1 MFRLVEARLT
11 SDDKAYLEL
20 CQKEYETLNES
31 GKTLLMMN
39 ITRLIPSKDPE
50 ILKGIAG
57 FVRSKLATAS
67 PTVITLSGRLLQTIE
82 TGK

>member
-1 MFRLVEARLT
+1 
-11 SDDKAYLEL
+11 
-20 CQKEYETLNES
+20 
-31 GKTLLMMN
+31 MMN